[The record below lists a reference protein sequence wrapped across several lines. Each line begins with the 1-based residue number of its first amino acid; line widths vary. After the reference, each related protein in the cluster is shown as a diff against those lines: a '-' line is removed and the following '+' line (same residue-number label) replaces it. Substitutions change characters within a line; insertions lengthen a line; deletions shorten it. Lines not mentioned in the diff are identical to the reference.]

1 MVAAGRNL
9 FNRFSGSDCQAKGE
23 VENNSISRPMSRFSM
38 LDGWIRRRIVW
49 YLKNKQVLAWQ
60 AKRYGECARCGKCC
74 ELCLAHDAKNKRC
87 RIYGI
92 RPSICKAFPLTPED
106 INKISTCG
114 FYFKK

>member
-1 MVAAGRNL
+1 
-9 FNRFSGSDCQAKGE
+9 
-23 VENNSISRPMSRFSM
+23 MSRFYM

-106 INKISTCG
+106 LNKISTCG